1 MAELI
6 SALIPQSAI
15 PSGGKVIDD
24 TFRFAVL
31 PPRTILSL
39 RLSAKALKKAAD
51 IRIAGRSLPQTVNS
65 WSGDDP
71 VICRVG
77 PDTWLLISSL
87 HEAVEL
93 EDAIRTGCKGSSCA
107 VTDVSDANVTLTL
120 EGPRAAAV
128 LARGCG
134 LDLST
139 KAFITNACSRTRL
152 AQLPVLLRRTTHE
165 RFELVVDR
173 AVARFVFNWVL
184 DAAA

>member
-6 SALIPQSAI
+6 SKLLPESAI
-15 PSGGKVIDD
+15 PSGGKVLDD
-24 TFRFAVL
+24 TFRFAAL
-31 PPRTILSL
+31 SQRTILNL
-39 RLSAKALKKAAD
+39 RLSAKVLNKAAD

-77 PDTWLLISSL
+77 PEAWLLISTL
-87 HEAVEL
+87 HDAAEL
-93 EDAIRTGCKGSSCA
+93 EDAIRAGCKGSPFA
-107 VTDVSDANVTLTL
+107 VTELSDAHVTLML

-152 AQLPVLLRRTTHE
+152 AQLPVLLRRITHE

-173 AVARFVFNWVL
+173 AVARFVLNWVL